1 MLEQLEEMQTHRV
14 FQKLDVLRFL
24 PILKVVQVVDKL
36 RILEVS
42 SLSQEV
48 QIVGI
53 AQTLDELEF
62 DLKSDPFTE

>member
-48 QIVGI
+48 KIVGI